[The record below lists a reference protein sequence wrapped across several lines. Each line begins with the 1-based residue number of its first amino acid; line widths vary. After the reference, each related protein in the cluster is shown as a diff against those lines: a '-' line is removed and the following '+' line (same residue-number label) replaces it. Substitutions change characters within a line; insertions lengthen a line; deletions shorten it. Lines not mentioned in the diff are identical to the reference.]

1 MNEAC
6 STLEIMMDF
15 TRNHPY
21 YDLTLLVPIVL
32 LTALAPLGLILS
44 SKLLRLSRCR
54 IILKTILKVDSGEK
68 MGFQITVLLAM
79 MIYIEILQEMIPVFD
94 IIDNSPKKW
103 FFTPKFQENL
113 TWDAPICI
121 RIEAFDI
128 KK

>member
-1 MNEAC
+1 MVNEAC
-6 STLEIMMDF
+6 STLEINVEF

-44 SKLLRLSRCR
+44 STVHHFFSNLM
-54 IILKTILKVDSGEK
+54 IILVDSGEK

-94 IIDNSPKKW
+94 IIDNSPKER
-103 FFTPKFQENL
+103 FSML
-113 TWDAPICI
+113 YV
-121 RIEAFDI
+121 
-128 KK
+128 

>member
-44 SKLLRLSRCR
+44 SKLSRNSQSRIHYFQSRLWRKNGLSNHC
-54 IILKTILKVDSGEK
+54 
-68 MGFQITVLLAM
+68 
-79 MIYIEILQEMIPVFD
+79 
-94 IIDNSPKKW
+94 
-103 FFTPKFQENL
+103 FTGDDDL
-113 TWDAPICI
+113 H
-121 RIEAFDI
+121 
-128 KK
+128 